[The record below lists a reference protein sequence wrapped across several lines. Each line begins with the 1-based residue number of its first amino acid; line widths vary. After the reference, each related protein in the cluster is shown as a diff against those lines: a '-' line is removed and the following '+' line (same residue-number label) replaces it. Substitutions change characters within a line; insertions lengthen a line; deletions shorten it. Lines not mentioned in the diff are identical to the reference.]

1 MEMVRNFLNIF
12 LGYLLDHPTHLYAY
26 SLLFFHAFSFLSAQF
41 KFQATKLKSLLRIS
55 SHPQGI
61 LSDPDEATGLAAG
74 MEEELPLEVNAV
86 VSQN

>member
-1 MEMVRNFLNIF
+1 MLKYFFLF
-12 LGYLLDHPTHLYAY
+12 G
-26 SLLFFHAFSFLSAQF
+26 QF

-61 LSDPDEATGLAAG
+61 LSDPGEPTALNGGL
-74 MEEELPLEVNAV
+74 EEELPLEVNAV